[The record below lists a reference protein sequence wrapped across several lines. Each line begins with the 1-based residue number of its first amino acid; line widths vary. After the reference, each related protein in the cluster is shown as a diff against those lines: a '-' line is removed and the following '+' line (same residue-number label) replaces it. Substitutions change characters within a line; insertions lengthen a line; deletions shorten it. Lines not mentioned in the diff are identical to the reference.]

1 MSRPARWL
9 LLLLAVAVI
18 VVAVRGFFAESPQR
32 RDGEAAPARIAGTDT
47 PAAAAAAPTTAA
59 AAAAAATP
67 STLQRLKAQF
77 AADPL
82 QAARL
87 TLAHFDLLLQA
98 ARQGDSEAARLLHAA
113 LGHCQERPSAQE
125 YARLRESVPERSEGL
140 RNRAALDELMRD
152 CAGYGEAQL
161 SRHWEILRHGAQ
173 AGDNELRVAYFQQD
187 PGADRSLAAQL
198 QQRRQEYRELATGF
212 LRAAM
217 AEGYA
222 DAFLSMGEAYARG
235 RGMSA
240 DPVRAAAY
248 KIHWLEQLRR
258 DGIAAA
264 ELDAFSN
271 GVARELAALGESGS
285 VQARA
290 FAQAISRGET
300 P

>member
-1 MSRPARWL
+1 MSPRKRL
-9 LLLLAVAVI
+9 LILVLAAAVLAAGI
-18 VVAVRGFFAESPQR
+18 QAFLPQPP
-32 RDGEAAPARIAGTDT
+32 APAADTQAIAAGLAATTPPDLSAARATKT
-47 PAAAAAAPTTAA
+47 PATESTAPT
-59 AAAAAATP
+59 
-67 STLQRLKAQF
+67 TLQRLKTQF
-77 AADPL
+77 AANPL

-87 TLAHFDLLLQA
+87 ASAHFDLLLQA
-98 ARQGDSEAARLLHAA
+98 ARQGDIEAARLLHAA
-113 LGHCQERPSAQE
+113 LSRCQDRPSAQD
-125 YARLRESVPERSEGL
+125 YAQLRESVPERSEGL

-152 CAGYGEAQL
+152 CAGYGEQQL
-161 SRHWEILRHGAQ
+161 GRHWEVLRHGAQ

-198 QQRRQEYRELATGF
+198 AQHRREYRELAPAF
-212 LRAAM
+212 LQAAM

-222 DAFLSMGEAYARG
+222 DAYLSMGEAYARG

-271 GVARELAALGESGS
+271 GVARELATLSDSESI
-285 VQARA
+285 QARA
-290 FAQAISRGET
+290 FAQALSRGET